1 MATTNLN
8 KIIVVI
14 ATITAL
20 AILVAAQTG
29 GVTNVVHDMGR
40 EKGWTYGFDYQG
52 YINQYEVFVG
62 DKLRFRYPPGE
73 HDVVEVDEEN
83 FQKCTV
89 PPGAKILTSGDD
101 YIDITSPGKKYYICS
116 VKDGHHCRDG
126 KMKFYVNV
134 PKPYLSSADSTGST
148 GIQGTRKLVTEK
160 L

>member
-1 MATTNLN
+1 PKFDIRKVRRHFTQTLDVKQMATTNLN

-20 AILVAAQTG
+20 AVLVAAETG

-52 YINQYEVFVG
+52 FINQYEVFVG

-101 YIDITSPGKKYYICS
+101 YIDITSPGNKKTSYRKTLRREDFIGCKELND
-116 VKDGHHCRDG
+116 V
-126 KMKFYVNV
+126 F
-134 PKPYLSSADSTGST
+134 STFM
-148 GIQGTRKLVTEK
+148 
-160 L
+160 